1 MAQEKQNTS
10 GGCLCGAIRYT
21 AAGEPKGSGYCHCQT
36 CRHHTG
42 APVVAFVVFSA
53 EQVSWLTGHRR
64 RYESSRGKFRA
75 FCNNCGTSLTFE
87 DDELIEFHIST
98 LDSPNNY
105 LPNEHTHYVDKIS
118 WFELADSLPRYHGS
132 IE

>member
-1 MAQEKQNTS
+1 MPKEKQSTG

-21 AAGEPKGSGYCHCQT
+21 ADGELKGAGYCHCKT

-53 EQVSWLTGHRR
+53 EQVKWLTGDRN
-64 RYESSRGKFRA
+64 RYESSPGKFRA
-75 FCNNCGTSLTFE
+75 FCRHCGTSLTFE
-87 DDELIEFHIST
+87 DDEFIEFHIST
-98 LDSPNNY
+98 LDSPDDHP
-105 LPNEHTHYVDKIS
+105 PNEHTHYADKIS
-118 WFELADSLPRYHGS
+118 WLELADSLPRYRGS